1 MMNTGD
7 NRMQNRP
14 AAVAGKFYPAS
25 GKELRSSVERML
37 KDAKPSVRPECSPV
51 ALVVPHA
58 GYVFSGEAAASAYN
72 QIVPG
77 DLPGRVF
84 IIASSHHIHYPGAS
98 VYCTGNYETPLG
110 VVRVD
115 QETGRRLA
123 ENNDLFSVRED
134 AHLFEHSLEVQLPFL
149 QFILGDQFRLVPIIL
164 GTHRE
169 EECKK
174 ISEALNPFFISGN
187 LFVFSSDFSHYPCYE
202 DAVRTDRLTTQ
213 AIMENSPG
221 KLLSVLEKIRR
232 QKIEGLL
239 TPLCGWTSVLVMLN
253 LTTGKEVSF
262 EWIDYR
268 NSGDQPLYG
277 DHNRVVGYSS
287 IAVFGKTEERFNL
300 NEEEKETLLSLAGRS
315 VWTMVATGEKLHPD
329 PREITGT
336 LQKQAGAFVSIY
348 VDGKLRGCIGS
359 FGEECSL
366 AEVVSRVAASA
377 ANDRRFSPVGESELD
392 RLAIEISVLTPLK
405 KINSPDEIVL
415 GKHGIF
421 IKKGWSSGTFLPQ
434 VALKYGFTLDEFLG
448 RCSRDKAGIGWEGW
462 KTAELYIYEAIVF
475 SNVT

>member
-1 MMNTGD
+1 MNTGD

-174 ISEALNPFFISGN
+174 ISEALNP
-187 LFVFSSDFSHYPCYE
+187 
-202 DAVRTDRLTTQ
+202 
-213 AIMENSPG
+213 
-221 KLLSVLEKIRR
+221 
-232 QKIEGLL
+232 
-239 TPLCGWTSVLVMLN
+239 
-253 LTTGKEVSF
+253 
-262 EWIDYR
+262 
-268 NSGDQPLYG
+268 
-277 DHNRVVGYSS
+277 
-287 IAVFGKTEERFNL
+287 
-300 NEEEKETLLSLAGRS
+300 
-315 VWTMVATGEKLHPD
+315 
-329 PREITGT
+329 
-336 LQKQAGAFVSIY
+336 
-348 VDGKLRGCIGS
+348 
-359 FGEECSL
+359 
-366 AEVVSRVAASA
+366 
-377 ANDRRFSPVGESELD
+377 
-392 RLAIEISVLTPLK
+392 
-405 KINSPDEIVL
+405 
-415 GKHGIF
+415 
-421 IKKGWSSGTFLPQ
+421 
-434 VALKYGFTLDEFLG
+434 
-448 RCSRDKAGIGWEGW
+448 
-462 KTAELYIYEAIVF
+462 
-475 SNVT
+475 